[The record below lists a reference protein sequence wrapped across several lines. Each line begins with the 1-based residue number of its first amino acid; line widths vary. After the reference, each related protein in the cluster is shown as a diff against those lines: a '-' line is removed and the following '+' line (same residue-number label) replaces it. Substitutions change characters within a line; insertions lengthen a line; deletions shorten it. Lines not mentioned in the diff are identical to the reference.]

1 MTHKDSPF
9 IRLVK
14 LPMVIGHFWMLLTI
28 SENLA
33 LTWTCKFYKVKFS
46 SIDWELKAPPRRRP
60 PPLSLNLFI
69 GVDEDSICSLNVSAG
84 CSNTVLEEFST
95 VLQCPKG
102 EILFSPAKPPAKK
115 IKSRLSTGNCKLQ
128 GLQGIYIRF
137 TAKPCSLMD
146 RGTPRS

>member
-1 MTHKDSPF
+1 MLNKS
-9 IRLVK
+9 
-14 LPMVIGHFWMLLTI
+14 LPKNV
-28 SENLA
+28 SAPENLA

-95 VLQCPKG
+95 VL
-102 EILFSPAKPPAKK
+102 
-115 IKSRLSTGNCKLQ
+115 
-128 GLQGIYIRF
+128 
-137 TAKPCSLMD
+137 
-146 RGTPRS
+146 